1 MNKTHQEKKQIWA
14 LVPAAGVGARMAADK
29 PKQYIS
35 INGRTILEHT
45 LSVLLAVE
53 GIAGVQ
59 LCLSPEDAYW
69 PDIVLNHPRL
79 LPVIDGGVTRA
90 DSVLAGLQSLSKRAK
105 PDDWVLVH
113 DAARPCLTEDLL
125 KKLIDSLFEHS
136 IGGILAVPV
145 ADTIKQVENLEI
157 KATVNRNKLWA
168 AQTPQMFRFD
178 LLKSCLEKALKQ
190 SIEITDE
197 ASCIEAAGF
206 TPMIVPSV
214 RSNIK
219 VTYPEDV
226 DWVNHF
232 LSDN

>member
-90 DSVLAGLQSLSKRAK
+90 DSVLAGLQSLSKQAK

-125 KKLIDSLFEHS
+125 KKLIDNLFEHS

-168 AQTPQMFRFD
+168 AQTPQMFRYK
-178 LLKSCLEKALKQ
+178 LLKDALHSALEHN
-190 SIEITDE
+190 IEITDE
-197 ASCIEAAGF
+197 ASALEQAGYQPRLIEGEVRNQKITQPEDLEMAGF
-206 TPMIVPSV
+206 
-214 RSNIK
+214 
-219 VTYPEDV
+219 
-226 DWVNHF
+226 F
-232 LSDN
+232 LK